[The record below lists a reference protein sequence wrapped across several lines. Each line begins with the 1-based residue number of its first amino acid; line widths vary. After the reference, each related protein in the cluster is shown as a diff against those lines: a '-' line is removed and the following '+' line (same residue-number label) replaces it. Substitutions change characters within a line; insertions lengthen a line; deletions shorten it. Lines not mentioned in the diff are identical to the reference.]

1 MASARPRRRYH
12 ACMNIKPLALT
23 ALAFLITAVGMV
35 GAQTASPFSPLDN
48 RSLPEEMMRGAASR
62 AKDLTLP
69 TQTSSFGIFH
79 SPQMALYKP
88 DGDGPFPA
96 LVLMHQ
102 CGGLRN
108 ASGSWQNQS
117 MLLWAKKA
125 VERGYVVL
133 QLDAL
138 GPRGVDSVCFGL
150 KGDVS
155 FFRGAKD
162 AFQAAEHLSK
172 LPYVD
177 AKRIGMA
184 GSSWGAMVAL
194 TVSSKAWAS
203 ALASGPRFAAAV
215 SLYPGC
221 PRISPPMGPSY
232 DIAQLDIDRPH
243 LTLMGELDNETPP
256 SDCIPRLEAAKALGA
271 PVEWHLYPATTH
283 CWDCANL
290 NNVSKVDARG
300 NRVTY
305 RYDKAVTSDSET
317 RMFEFLAK
325 NMPPAAK

>member
-1 MASARPRRRYH
+1 MNFRRLIH
-12 ACMNIKPLALT
+12 ITCT
-23 ALAFLITAVGMV
+23 GALAAVCLACDPV
-35 GAQTASPFSPLDN
+35 QAQTATSAPLDN
-48 RSLPEEMMRGAASR
+48 QAPPQEIMRGAASR

-88 DGDGPFPA
+88 EGDGPFPA
-96 LVLMHQ
+96 LVLLHQ

-108 ASGSWQNQS
+108 ASGRWQNQS
-117 MLLWAKKA
+117 MLLWAQKA

-133 QLDAL
+133 QLDTL
-138 GPRGVDSVCFGL
+138 GPRGADSVCFGP
-150 KGDVS
+150 KADVN
-155 FFRGAKD
+155 FFRGTKD
-162 AFQAAEHLSK
+162 AFQAADHLSK

-184 GSSWGAMVAL
+184 GYSWGAMVAL

-203 ALASGPRFAAAV
+203 ALAIGPRFAATV
-215 SLYPGC
+215 SFYPGC
-221 PRISPPMGPSY
+221 PRISPPTGPSY

-256 SDCIPRLEAAKALGA
+256 SDCISRLEAAKTLGA
-271 PVEWHLYPATTH
+271 PVEWHLYPTATH

-290 NNVSKVDARG
+290 HNVSKVDIRG
-300 NRVTY
+300 SRVTY
-305 RYDKAVTSDSET
+305 QYDKAITSDSET
-317 RMFEFLAK
+317 RLFEFLAK
-325 NMPPAAK
+325 NMPPTPR